1 MNDIHFALIGGAH
14 PHSRAHLKTLQHLPE
29 VTAITVAD
37 ADESVGATYADE
49 AKVTGVVTRL
59 QDALDSGATHAFV
72 CARNDR
78 APGVIEACARAGKH
92 IIAEKP
98 LAVNMAAFESARLA
112 IEESGV
118 TLTVVYQARLHP
130 ITGAARGLIKDG
142 ILGTPIAAEARM
154 VTSAV
159 RFRDPT
165 HWLFNDEQAG
175 GGILSWLGCHYLDLL
190 AHLLDDEYASVSAH
204 AESLGGEDI
213 DVEDVAMLS
222 LRFRGGALATMTA
235 GYLLALSPAG
245 YASGAYDTHI
255 GVYGTKGRL
264 WWDPV
269 GDTTLHVES
278 AHPSWS
284 AAPRRE
290 LNFEVASS
298 PAYGG
303 VYGEEFVRQFIR
315 ASLGEGDPPSSL
327 RDGVRVLELLDAA
340 YRSAEDGTRETLD

>member
-14 PHSRAHLKTLQHLPE
+14 PHSKAHLKTLQQLPE

-37 ADESVGATYADE
+37 ADEAVGSAYADE
-49 AKVTGVVTRL
+49 EKVTAVVTRL
-59 QDALDSGATHAFV
+59 QDALDSDATHVFV

-78 APGVIEACARAGKH
+78 SPGVIEACARAGKH

-98 LAVNMAAFESARLA
+98 LAVSMAAFESARIA
-112 IEESGV
+112 VEESGV

-130 ITGAARGLIKDG
+130 ITVTARQLIADG

-154 VTSAV
+154 VTSQV
-159 RFRDPT
+159 RFRDPS
-165 HWLFNDEQAG
+165 HWLFNDAQAG

-190 AHLLDDEYASVSAH
+190 AHVLDDEYASVSAH
-204 AESLGGEDI
+204 AECLAGEDI

-222 LRFRGGALATMTA
+222 LRFRRGALATMTA
-235 GYLLALSPAG
+235 GYLLALSPGG
-245 YASGAYDTHI
+245 YMSGAYDTHI

-269 GDTTLHVES
+269 GSTTLHVES
-278 AHPSWS
+278 AHPSWAS
-284 AAPRRE
+284 APRRE
-290 LNFEVASS
+290 MQFEVASS

-303 VYGEEFVRQFIR
+303 VYGEEFVRQFLR
-315 ASLGEGDPPSSL
+315 ASAGEGDPPCGL
-327 RDGVRVLELLDAA
+327 RDGVRVLELLEAA
-340 YRSAEDGTRETLD
+340 YRSAEDGTRESLE

>member
-1 MNDIHFALIGGAH
+1 MHDIHFGLIGGAH
-14 PHSRAHLKTLQHLPE
+14 PHSKAHLKTLQHLPE

-37 ADESVGATYADE
+37 ADETVGAAYADE
-49 AKVTGVVTRL
+49 DKVTRVVTRL
-59 QDALDSGATHAFV
+59 QDALDSDATHVFV

-98 LAVNMAAFESARLA
+98 LAVSLPAFDSARA
-112 IEESGV
+112 AVEESGV

-130 ITGAARGLIKDG
+130 ITVAARQFIADG

-154 VTSAV
+154 VTSQV
-159 RFRDPT
+159 RFRDPS
-165 HWLFNDEQAG
+165 HWLFNDAQAG

-190 AHLLDDEYASVSAH
+190 AYVLDDDYASVSAH
-204 AESLGGEDI
+204 AECLAGEDI

-222 LRFRGGALATMTA
+222 LRFRRGALATMTA
-235 GYLLALSPAG
+235 GYLLALSPGG
-245 YASGAYDTHI
+245 YMSGAYDTHI

-269 GDTTLHVES
+269 RSTTLHVES
-278 AHPSWS
+278 AHPSWAS
-284 AAPRRE
+284 APRRE
-290 LNFEVASS
+290 MQFEVASS

-315 ASLGEGDPPSSL
+315 ASLGEGEPPSSL

-340 YRSAEDGTRETLD
+340 YRSAEDGTRESLE

>member
-14 PHSRAHLKTLQHLPE
+14 PHSKAHLKTLQQLPE

-37 ADESVGATYADE
+37 ADEAVGSAYADE
-49 AKVTGVVTRL
+49 EKVTAVVTRL
-59 QDALDSGATHAFV
+59 QDALDSDATHVFV

-78 APGVIEACARAGKH
+78 SPGVIEACARAGKH

-98 LAVNMAAFESARLA
+98 LAVSMAAFESARIA
-112 IEESGV
+112 VEESGV

-130 ITGAARGLIKDG
+130 ITVAARELIADG

-154 VTSAV
+154 VTSQV
-159 RFRDPT
+159 RFRDPS
-165 HWLFNDEQAG
+165 HWLFNDAQAG

-190 AHLLDDEYASVSAH
+190 AHVLDDEYASVSAH
-204 AESLGGEDI
+204 AECLAGEDI

-222 LRFRGGALATMTA
+222 LRFRRGALATMTA
-235 GYLLALSPAG
+235 GYLLALSPGG
-245 YASGAYDTHI
+245 YMSGAYDTHI

-269 GDTTLHVES
+269 GSTTLHVES
-278 AHPSWS
+278 AHPSWAS
-284 AAPRRE
+284 APRRE
-290 LNFEVASS
+290 MQFEVASS

-303 VYGEEFVRQFIR
+303 VYGEEFVRQFLR
-315 ASLGEGDPPSSL
+315 ASAGEGDPPCGL
-327 RDGVRVLELLDAA
+327 RDGVRVLELLEAA
-340 YRSAEDGTRETLD
+340 YRSAEDGTRESLE